1 MSPANRANSAPLWE
15 AVGNNGVCQLR
26 PPPTSQ
32 NLAHTAIPL
41 ILAVPAVVLP
51 IATEDARNAAVGVG
65 ALELAGQ
72 ADVNVWEREKERSQR
87 KPSQPLHTTSATKQ
101 PSWLLGLSQAAALM
115 HFPGAAQELRNLG
128 LSGTSMCL

>member
-72 ADVNVWEREKERSQR
+72 ADVNVWEREKEREREREKEGTQGGQAGAS
-87 KPSQPLHTTSATKQ
+87 
-101 PSWLLGLSQAAALM
+101 LSLVEDGWTAV
-115 HFPGAAQELRNLG
+115 
-128 LSGTSMCL
+128 LSPEM